1 MIRKTTTF
9 AKLLAACPYIQLLT
23 FRTLYKKDTPIAAAT
38 WLEARLMEKGI
49 QLSEITQTTVE
60 R

>member
-9 AKLLAACPYIQLLT
+9 AKLLANCPYLQLNFGT
-23 FRTLYKKDTPIAAAT
+23 HADIEAAA

-49 QLSEITQTTVE
+49 QLSEIIQTTVE

>member
-9 AKLLAACPYIQLLT
+9 AKLLANCPYLQLN
-23 FRTLYKKDTPIAAAT
+23 FGMSAHIEAAT